1 MWRTVTNMPARPT
14 PKRAGKK
21 RATKKR
27 AGKKKKKAAKKSS
40 KKASP
45 NHGARLHAMHNA
57 SSANYWMDCDLWY
70 HLKVECERKGIDY
83 DNENEAAQIG
93 TMQHEVDEQAFEWQR
108 AGKFESNVRRCVDA
122 ACKALAKNHFERYG
136 LKLTDEHR
144 AECAI
149 AVQAAL
155 DLVTPDHN
163 VALEVPIPLSH
174 EPESNGPADLLAYR
188 EEEVAPGQFLL
199 VDVVLAD
206 YKHGRIKHSPSGH
219 QLKVYGS
226 NSLAVFEDLGLK
238 LQPDTRV
245 RLAIIQPKHYT
256 EAIVRSFTVKELTSF
271 QAVVEHTVE
280 RQKGGSRRGANSL
293 STCEWCDFAK
303 LGICHHKETLVGGL
317 LNGVKTTPTEDMAT
331 ELIEEIVAS
340 RSVLEATIKE
350 CVRRVIDDPKR
361 FPNWTR
367 KTVSNGQG
375 WSPLVDADQIG
386 HKLEEVGAPDWYVPK
401 TPKQI
406 IDAYAGEENAE
417 EVQAVVEA
425 YSEEAGTHVRLYQGA
440 PDGSKKKDPPA
451 RPNKSTKRGAKKKAA
466 KKAAKKGKKK

>member
-1 MWRTVTNMPARPT
+1 MPARPK
-14 PKRAGKK
+14 KRAAK

-27 AGKKKKKAAKKSS
+27 AGKKKAAKKSS

-83 DNENEAAQIG
+83 DDENEAARIG
-93 TMQHEVDEQAFEWQR
+93 TMQHEVDEQALAWQR
-108 AGKFESNVRRCVDA
+108 AGKFEGNVRRCVDA
-122 ACKALAKNHFERYG
+122 AANALKH
-136 LKLTDEHR
+136 KLTDEQLS
-144 AECAI
+144 ECAI

-155 DLVTPDHN
+155 DLITPEHN

-174 EPESNGPADLLAYR
+174 EPESTGPADLLAYR
-188 EEEVAPGQFLL
+188 EEEVTEGQFLL
-199 VDVVLAD
+199 TDVLVAD

-226 NSLAVFEDLGLK
+226 NALDVFEELGIK

-256 EAIVRSFTVKELTSF
+256 EALVRSFTVKELRSF
-271 QAVVEHTVE
+271 QAVVEHTVT
-280 RQKGGSRRGANSL
+280 RQKEGSRHGAKSL
-293 STCEWCDFAK
+293 STCEWCPFAK
-303 LGICHHKETLVGGL
+303 LRMCHHKETLVGGL
-317 LNGVKTTPTEDMAT
+317 LNAVKTTPTEDMAT

-340 RSVLEATIKE
+340 RTVLEATIKD

-361 FPNWTR
+361 FPDWTR
-367 KTVSNGQG
+367 REVSNGQG
-375 WSPLVDADQIG
+375 WSPLVDVDQIG
-386 HKLEEVGAPDWYVPK
+386 HRLEEAGADDWYTPK

-406 IDAYAGEENAE
+406 LDAYAGTEIAE
-417 EVQAVVEA
+417 EVSAVVGE
-425 YSEEAGTHVRLYQGA
+425 YSVEKGTHVRLYQGA

-451 RPNKSTKRGAKKKAA
+451 RPNKTKKSGATK
-466 KKAAKKGKKK
+466 KKGKKK